1 MGSHASADAASI
13 LDSVRR
19 LVRFLREAASETRK
33 RTGLSAAP
41 LFLLQH
47 LDAAGGTLTP
57 RGLSRRPPPPQSSI
71 WRAARPLLATGLVSR
86 ARSSADRRR
95 VALSLTRSGR
105 KIAR

>member
-1 MGSHASADAASI
+1 MRSHASADGASI

-33 RTGLSAAP
+33 RTGLSAAQ

-57 RGLSRRPPPPQSSI
+57 GELRRRTGPHQTPI
-71 WRAARPLLATGLVSR
+71 WRGARRLLAAGLVSR